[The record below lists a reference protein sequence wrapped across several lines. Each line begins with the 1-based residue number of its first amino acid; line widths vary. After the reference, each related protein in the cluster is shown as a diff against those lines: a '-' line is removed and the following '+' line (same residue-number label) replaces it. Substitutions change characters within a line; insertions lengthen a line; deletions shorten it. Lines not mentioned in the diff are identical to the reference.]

1 MGAGHDGLAARGLQD
16 DEYCAMI
23 VPTLCVGMQLRTL
36 CVPRRRASQETL
48 PRGAWERSTLNQSS
62 RALTDFGDNR
72 RLRKLRFTLLRWLTR
87 LGPRAMAT
95 PIASTSMTTRW
106 AIREVSGV

>member
-1 MGAGHDGLAARGLQD
+1 MGARDDGLAARGLQD
-16 DEYCAMI
+16 DESSELI
-23 VPTLCVGMQLRTL
+23 VPTLCVGMQPWTLR
-36 CVPRRRASQETL
+36 VPRRRASQETL
-48 PRGAWERSTLNQSS
+48 PRRAWERSTSSQSS
-62 RALTDFGDNR
+62 RALTDLGDNR

-95 PIASTSMTTRW
+95 PIANTSITTRW